1 MSCNSNSQDELYTY
15 MNVDKLLSTAEG
27 QNCKSWKCRAVG
39 ILKSVNG
46 HFYLNDIYEESNLE
60 APKLLVS
67 MLYQDDIPNSILPMT
82 VQLFGIMQWIEKP
95 VLLVEIIHVS
105 LNKVINPRMAVNI
118 QNSLSSIVNYYRNN
132 KPLLKNKCEK

>member
-1 MSCNSNSQDELYTY
+1 MSCNSKSQGDVIIFDNSQNVEELYTY
-15 MNVDKLLSTAEG
+15 MNVDKLLSTAERH
-27 QNCKSWKCRAVG
+27 NCKFWKCRTVG

-46 HFYLNDIYEESNLE
+46 HFYLNDIYEESNLQ

-95 VLLVEIIHVS
+95 VLFVEIIHI
-105 LNKVINPRMAVNI
+105 INPRTAVNI
-118 QNSLSSIVNYYRNN
+118 QNSLSSIINDHTNN
-132 KPLLKNKCEK
+132 KPL